1 MSSLDHTDIYVLFTR
16 NQDLRW
22 LLIDE
27 IGMIGDV
34 LLGTFEKHIT
44 DAAKVCRY
52 LRRADKSHRSVGGYN
67 LLTFSDLFQ
76 IPPIPA
82 SSSLC
87 IPPKAG
93 NTSVEQA
100 ALTLFW
106 VDGASDSINFFRELT
121 QQKRVLDDPWYSALL
136 DECRFGRL
144 SDEAYILLGLPT
156 EHAGSWPF
164 SNERITKPSSVHI
177 CRTFGRN
184 SKWTARRG
192 QRCVVW
198 HAQVAKVS
206 AIGAI
211 GSSCPRIR
219 V

>member
-1 MSSLDHTDIYVLFTR
+1 MEALDWEHGVEFLCVAFQNRVAYAMGGVTLHTGGDVNVGSSDRGLDHTDIDVLFTR

-22 LLIDE
+22 LLFDE

-67 LLTFSDLFQ
+67 LLTFGDLFQ

-93 NTSVEQA
+93 KTSV
-100 ALTLFW
+100 
-106 VDGASDSINFFRELT
+106 
-121 QQKRVLDDPWYSALL
+121 
-136 DECRFGRL
+136 
-144 SDEAYILLGLPT
+144 
-156 EHAGSWPF
+156 
-164 SNERITKPSSVHI
+164 
-177 CRTFGRN
+177 
-184 SKWTARRG
+184 
-192 QRCVVW
+192 
-198 HAQVAKVS
+198 
-206 AIGAI
+206 
-211 GSSCPRIR
+211 
-219 V
+219 